1 VRDSI
6 RKSFSRPNQG
16 PLEIGEYIF
25 YLAGAFD
32 ESSLP
37 QYAGHGNENEP
48 GLKNAL
54 ITKTCLDFAVD
65 LPMPANTIID
75 GGRTSIFCPN

>member
-1 VRDSI
+1 VLST
-6 RKSFSRPNQG
+6 N
-16 PLEIGEYIF
+16 
-25 YLAGAFD
+25 
-32 ESSLP
+32 LP
-37 QYAGHGNENEP
+37 YHEYAGHGNENEP

-75 GGRTSIFCPN
+75 GAQLAYFAPIKSQFTIAPEICIPHIPNAVHI